1 MTTKK
6 SPSSNQK
13 YVLPLGFTLIIL
25 LMMGNVIY
33 TVTQMKKSSDVMYET
48 FNHQNVNNTLLRIMS
63 QTALNRSTILVEMIH
78 ENDPFVIDEL
88 FLKFNELGATF
99 AVARE
104 NFTNQDYLDKTLI
117 TLLDKQG
124 DLSKVNVPKQIEIYE
139 LIAAGKKDKAMSLF
153 ADDMLHRQQE
163 IFDILKAMEKHQTA
177 SINNFLLKS
186 KSNYDDSL
194 FSIMIFDT
202 STIFISIFLAIYLLR
217 KQVLNDRKLAKLATT
232 DILTKLP
239 NRFNFTNCID
249 ELISA
254 KPSSTFAIIF
264 FDIDYF
270 KSINDNYGHEM
281 GDEILKKYVHKLKSV
296 INKTDILSRFGGD
309 EFVLLL
315 RNIDSKKEAE
325 IFISELSK
333 KLDASC
339 VIDNNEIFL
348 TSSIGVSVY
357 SIDASDAKTLLK
369 HADIAMYTAKE
380 SGRNCYQF
388 FSLETQSKMEREH
401 TISHAL
407 QTVIKNGN
415 CDNELYLKYQ
425 PLLSIANNEINECEA
440 LIRWKTKDGA
450 HIPTDE
456 FITIAEKSNL
466 IEKINLFVIE
476 EACKQQKIWQKSGI
490 NNTRININL
499 SGNKLIFANL
509 LIQFNRIIKALDLSP
524 SLFGIELTERTLLDV
539 SDETIQSLKKCRDSG
554 MKISIDDFGTGYSS
568 LSYLKKLPITTIK
581 IDKSFIAGL
590 PDDKDDCELVKT
602 IITLGHSLKLDI
614 VAEGVETLEQLEFLK
629 SHSCDI
635 LQGYYLHRPLEHK
648 QITKLK
654 LVA

>member
-6 SPSSNQK
+6 SPSPNQK

-48 FNHQNVNNTLLRIMS
+48 FNRQNVNNTLLRIMS

-270 KSINDNYGHEM
+270 KSINDNYGHEV
-281 GDEILKKYVHKLKSV
+281 GDQILKRVS
-296 INKTDILSRFGGD
+296 NKIRSSLGEKDVLSRFGGD

-315 RNIDSKKEAE
+315 QSVNTEFEARKL
-325 IFISELSK
+325 ISDLSS
-333 KLDASC
+333 KLDTSFL
-339 VIDNNEIFL
+339 IDGNDIFVTL
-348 TSSIGVSVY
+348 TMGVALY
-357 SIDASDAKTLLK
+357 PIDGDNSKSLLK
-369 HADIAMYTAKE
+369 SADIAMYSAKE

-388 FSLETQSKMEREH
+388 FSKESREKIEKDH

-407 QTVIKNGN
+407 HTILRNNNYNQ
-415 CDNELYLKYQ
+415 ELYLLYQ
-425 PLLSIANNEINECEA
+425 PLIDANTNEITECEA
-440 LIRWKTKDGA
+440 LIRWTNAMGEA
-450 HIPTDE
+450 VSPDE
-456 FITIAEKSNL
+456 FIPLAEKSNL
-466 IEKINLFVIE
+466 IEKINLYVID
-476 EACKQQKIWQKSGI
+476 EACKQQYEWQKSGVHNI
-490 NNTRININL
+490 RININL
-499 SGNKLIFANL
+499 SGNKTIFKNL
-509 LIQFNRIIKALDLSP
+509 LDHLKQNIITYRLSP
-524 SLFGIELTERTLLDV
+524 SLFGIELTERTLFDV
-539 SDETIQSLKKCRDSG
+539 SDDIVKELSYWRNLG
-554 MKISIDDFGTGYSS
+554 VKISIDDFGTGYSA
-568 LSYLKKLPITTIK
+568 LNYLKKLPVSTLK
-581 IDKSFIAGL
+581 IDKGFIAGL
-590 PDDKDDCELVKT
+590 PEDKDDHALVKA
-602 IITLGHSLKLDI
+602 IISLGHSLDLDI
-614 VAEGVETLEQLEFLK
+614 VAEGVETSEQLEFLK
-629 SHSCDI
+629 KYGCDI
-635 LQGYYLHRPLEHK
+635 MQGFYLHHPLNSM
-648 QITKLK
+648 QMMR
-654 LVA
+654 VS

>member
-1 MTTKK
+1 MPIKNHV
-6 SPSSNQK
+6 PLFYRNI
-13 YVLPLGFTLIIL
+13 LPVGFTIIIL
-25 LMMGNVIY
+25 LMVTSSILTVFKMDERAKNNV
-33 TVTQMKKSSDVMYET
+33 KSASQ
-48 FNHQNVNNTLLRIMS
+48 QNLNSELLGSMSKSVLQRTL
-63 QTALNRSTILVEMIH
+63 ILVEMLQTR
-78 ENDPFVIDEL
+78 DPFKNDEL
-88 FLKFNELGATF
+88 FLELNATGTDFALARARFESQELEPRLQKLLETQAHVITINEPAINYF
-99 AVARE
+99 
-104 NFTNQDYLDKTLI
+104 
-117 TLLDKQG
+117 
-124 DLSKVNVPKQIEIYE
+124 YE
-139 LIAAGKKDKAMSLF
+139 LI
-153 ADDMLHRQQE
+153 QQE
-163 IFDILKAMEKHQTA
+163 NFKKAQSIFTDVTFPRITINLNLIQELTDNQYWVEQESVERSKKANEKDLAWITT
-177 SINNFLLKS
+177 INL
-186 KSNYDDSL
+186 
-194 FSIMIFDT
+194 
-202 STIFISIFLAIYLLR
+202 ISIIMSIILTVYIIRRQKINDKLLSV
-217 KQVLNDRKLAKLATT
+217 QAVT
-232 DILTKLP
+232 DSLTKLP
-239 NRFNFTNCID
+239 NRESFIHNIEQQIKTEPD
-249 ELISA
+249 
-254 KPSSTFAIIF
+254 STFAIVF

-499 SGNKLIFANL
+499 SGNKLIFAKL
-509 LIQFNRIIKALDLSP
+509 LKQFNHLIKVLDLSP

-581 IDKSFIAGL
+581 IDQSFIAGL
-590 PDDKDDCELVKT
+590 PEDKDDRALVKT
-602 IITLGHSLKLDI
+602 IITLSHSLKLDV
-614 VAEGVETLEQLEFLK
+614 VAEGVETIAQLEFLK

-635 LQGYYLHRPLEHK
+635 AQGYYFHHPLEHK
-648 QITKLK
+648 KYSKLK
-654 LVA
+654 MVA